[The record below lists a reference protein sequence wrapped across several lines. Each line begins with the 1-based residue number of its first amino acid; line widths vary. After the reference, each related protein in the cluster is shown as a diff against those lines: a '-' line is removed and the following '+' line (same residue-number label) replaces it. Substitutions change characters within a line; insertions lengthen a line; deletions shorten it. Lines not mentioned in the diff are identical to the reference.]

1 MLPRRKIKPGK
12 VGMADDLDDV
22 PEPEELSDVELD
34 ELPDDELDD
43 KDLDELV
50 DDLDSD
56 DELPDDDLEVD
67 LPVIGDAPGEGVL
80 SETPVVSTVPV
91 VEEGE
96 EDEEEVDDEDVE
108 ASLDE
113 ILKERLV
120 VEEEE
125 DEEVLELEDRSEVS
139 ERVLPKQPDEF
150 VCQSCFL
157 VKHSSQL
164 ADPEK
169 TLCRDCV

>member
-1 MLPRRKIKPGK
+1 MTLTTPPRATSSR
-12 VGMADDLDDV
+12 
-22 PEPEELSDVELD
+22 
-34 ELPDDELDD
+34 
-43 KDLDELV
+43 
-50 DDLDSD
+50 SD
-56 DELPDDDLEVD
+56 DAVD
-67 LPVIGDAPGEGVL
+67 VVGPSAVPA
-80 SETPVVSTVPV
+80 TPAAA
-91 VEEGE
+91 EEGE
-96 EDEEEVDDEDVE
+96 EEEEEVDDEDVE

-125 DEEVLELEDRSEVS
+125 AEDEEVAEPDDRSEGS

-150 VCQSCFL
+150 VCSSCFL

-169 TLCRDCV
+169 GLCRDCV

>member
-1 MLPRRKIKPGK
+1 
-12 VGMADDLDDV
+12 MADDLEDV
-22 PEPEELSDVELD
+22 VEPEELPDEELEELPDEELD
-34 ELPDDELDD
+34 E
-43 KDLDELV
+43 DLV
-50 DDLDSD
+50 
-56 DELPDDDLEVD
+56 DDLEVD
-67 LPVIGDAPGEGVL
+67 DMAVEEVGVGLPVGEDPLGA
-80 SETPVVSTVPV
+80 TVPPEVAV
-91 VEEGE
+91 VAVPALEEGE

-125 DEEVLELEDRSEVS
+125 DDVPETEDRSETS

-150 VCQSCFL
+150 VCSSCFL

-164 ADPEK
+164 ADPAK
-169 TLCRDCV
+169 GLCRDCV